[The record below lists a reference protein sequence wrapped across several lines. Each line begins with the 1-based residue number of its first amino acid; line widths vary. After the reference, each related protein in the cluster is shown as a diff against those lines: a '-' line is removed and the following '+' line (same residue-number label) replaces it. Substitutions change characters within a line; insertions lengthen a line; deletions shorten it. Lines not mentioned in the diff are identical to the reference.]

1 MHAGKER
8 QLMQADEQDRP
19 LLKVRNLRVE
29 FVTKSNIFSRQKS
42 SVKAVDGI
50 SFDIKRGETLGLVG
64 ESGSGKTT
72 AALAIARLLE
82 ASGGEVNF
90 NNVDLLQLESEDLR
104 QARTKLQFIFQDPY
118 SSLNPRK
125 RAEEIVREPLD
136 SLTDFDQVER
146 QKIVDD
152 LFDSVGLRH
161 EQKKLFPHQF
171 SGGQR
176 QRLGIA
182 RALSTNPELVIC
194 DEAVSALDV
203 AVQAQILNLLK
214 DLQVNLGLTY
224 LFISHDLGVVK
235 HMCDSVVVMYMGK
248 VVEHANR
255 EQLFAAPKHPYTK
268 TLLNAVPKL
277 DVALDVTEV
286 RNQMSKSA
294 AENSSENGCK
304 FFDRCPVSQPKCK
317 EIVPELGETQTGHWV
332 ACHMIS

>member
-1 MHAGKER
+1 
-8 QLMQADEQDRP
+8 MQADEQYRL

-29 FVTKSNIFSRQKS
+29 FATKSNIFSRQKS

-82 ASGGEVNF
+82 ASGGEVNL

-136 SLTDFDQVER
+136 SLTDFDQVKR
-146 QKIVDD
+146 KKIVDN

>member
-1 MHAGKER
+1 
-8 QLMQADEQDRP
+8 MQADEQDRP

-29 FVTKSNIFSRQKS
+29 FATKSNIFSRQKS

-82 ASGGEVNF
+82 ASGGEVNL

-235 HMCDSVVVMYMGK
+235 HMCDSLVVMYMGK

>member
-1 MHAGKER
+1 
-8 QLMQADEQDRP
+8 MQADEQDRL

-29 FVTKSNIFSRQKS
+29 FATKSNIFSRQKS

-82 ASGGEVNF
+82 ASGGEVNL

-136 SLTDFDQVER
+136 SLTDFDLVER

-255 EQLFAAPKHPYTK
+255 EQLFSAPKHPYTK

-286 RNQMSKSA
+286 QNQMSKSA
-294 AENSSENGCK
+294 TENSFVNGCK
-304 FFDRCPVSQPKCK
+304 FFDRCPLSQPKCK
-317 EIVPELGETQTGHWV
+317 EVAPELGETQTGHRV

>member
-1 MHAGKER
+1 
-8 QLMQADEQDRP
+8 MQVEEQDRP
-19 LLKVRNLRVE
+19 LLEVRNLRVE
-29 FVTKSNIFSRQKS
+29 FVTKSNIFSRHKS

-50 SFDIKRGETLGLVG
+50 SFDIKRGKTLGLVG

-72 AALAIARLLE
+72 AALAIARLLD
-82 ASGGEVNF
+82 ASGGVVNL

-136 SLTDFDQVER
+136 SLTNLNMAER
-146 QKIVDD
+146 QQIVDN
-152 LFDSVGLRH
+152 LFQSVGLRH

-235 HMCDSVVVMYMGK
+235 HMCDSVLVMYMGK

-255 EQLFAAPKHPYTK
+255 EQLFTAPRHPYTK

-277 DVALDVTEV
+277 DAALDVTEV
-286 RNQMSKSA
+286 RNQMKKSA
-294 AENSSENGCK
+294 TENSSVNGCK
-304 FFDRCPVSQPKCK
+304 FFDRCLVAQSKCN
-317 EIVPELGETQTGHWV
+317 EIMPELKETQTGHWV

>member
-8 QLMQADEQDRP
+8 QLMQANEQIHP

-29 FVTKSNIFSRQKS
+29 FATKSSIFSRQKS

-72 AALAIARLLE
+72 AALAIARLLDT
-82 ASGGEVNF
+82 SGGEVQL
-90 NNVDLLQLESEDLR
+90 NNIDLIKLENEDLR

-136 SLTDFDQVER
+136 SLTDFDMAER
-146 QKIVDD
+146 KQIVDN
-152 LFDSVGLRH
+152 LFQSVGLRR

-214 DLQVNLGLTY
+214 DLQANLGLTY

-235 HMCDSVVVMYMGK
+235 HMCDAVVVMYMGK

-255 EQLFAAPKHPYTK
+255 DQLFIRPRHPYTK

-277 DVALDVTEV
+277 DAALHVTEV

-294 AENSSENGCK
+294 TENSSVSGCR
-304 FFDRCPVSQPKCK
+304 FFHRCPVSQPKCK
-317 EIVPELGETQTGHWV
+317 EIIPELQETQSGHWV

>member
-1 MHAGKER
+1 
-8 QLMQADEQDRP
+8 MQADEQGRP

-29 FVTKSNIFSRQKS
+29 FATKSNIFSRQKS

-82 ASGGEVNF
+82 ASGGEVNL

>member
-1 MHAGKER
+1 
-8 QLMQADEQDRP
+8 MQDDEQDRP

-29 FVTKSNIFSRQKS
+29 FAKKSSIFSRQKS

-72 AALAIARLLE
+72 AALAIARLLD
-82 ASGGEVNF
+82 ASGGEVNL
-90 NNVDLLQLESEDLR
+90 NNIDLFQLENEDLR
-104 QARTKLQFIFQDPY
+104 KARTKLQFIFQDPY

-136 SLTDFDQVER
+136 SLTDFDMAER
-146 QKIVDD
+146 QQIVDN
-152 LFDSVGLRH
+152 LFQSVGLRQ

-182 RALSTNPELVIC
+182 RALSTKPELVIC

-255 EQLFAAPKHPYTK
+255 EQLFTAPRHPYTK

-277 DVALDVTEV
+277 DAALDVTEV
-286 RNQMSKSA
+286 RNQMQKSA
-294 AENSSENGCK
+294 TENSSANGCK
-304 FFDRCPVSQPKCK
+304 FFDRCPVAQSKCN
-317 EIVPELGETQTGHWV
+317 EIMPELKETQTGHWV

>member
-1 MHAGKER
+1 MHAGKVR
-8 QLMQADEQDRP
+8 QLMKADEQNRP

-29 FVTKSNIFSRQKS
+29 FATKSSIFSRQKS

-72 AALAIARLLE
+72 AALAIARLLD
-82 ASGGEVNF
+82 ASGGEVNL
-90 NNVDLLQLESEDLR
+90 NNIDLFQLENEDLR
-104 QARTKLQFIFQDPY
+104 KARTKLQFIFQDPY

-136 SLTDFDQVER
+136 SLTDFDMAKR
-146 QKIVDD
+146 QQIVDN
-152 LFDSVGLRH
+152 LFQSVGLRQ

-214 DLQVNLGLTY
+214 DLQANMGLTY

-235 HMCDSVVVMYMGK
+235 HMCDLVVVMYMGK

-286 RNQMSKSA
+286 QNQMSKSA
-294 AENSSENGCK
+294 TENSSVNGCK
-304 FFDRCPVSQPKCK
+304 FFDRCPLSQPKCK
-317 EIVPELGETQTGHWV
+317 EIAPELGETQTGHWV

>member
-1 MHAGKER
+1 
-8 QLMQADEQDRP
+8 MQANEQIHP

-29 FVTKSNIFSRQKS
+29 FATKSSIFSRQKS

-72 AALAIARLLE
+72 AALAIARLLDT
-82 ASGGEVNF
+82 SGGEVQL
-90 NNVDLLQLESEDLR
+90 NNIDLIKLENEDLR

-118 SSLNPRK
+118 SSLNPRREQK
-125 RAEEIVREPLD
+125 RLWEPLD
-136 SLTDFDQVER
+136 SLTDFDMAER
-146 QKIVDD
+146 KQIVDN
-152 LFDSVGLRH
+152 LFQSVGLRR

-214 DLQVNLGLTY
+214 DLQANLGLTY

-235 HMCDSVVVMYMGK
+235 HMCDAVVVMYMGK

-255 EQLFAAPKHPYTK
+255 DQLFIRPRHPYTK

-277 DVALDVTEV
+277 DAALHVTEV

-294 AENSSENGCK
+294 TENSSVVAADSSIDVPYLSQNAKKLYQSCK
-304 FFDRCPVSQPKCK
+304 KHKV
-317 EIVPELGETQTGHWV
+317 VTGLH
-332 ACHMIS
+332 AT

>member
-1 MHAGKER
+1 
-8 QLMQADEQDRP
+8 MQADEQNPP
-19 LLKVRNLRVE
+19 LLKVCDLRVE
-29 FVTKSNIFSRQKS
+29 FATKSSIFSRQKS

-72 AALAIARLLE
+72 AALAIARLLD
-82 ASGGEVNF
+82 ASGGEVNL
-90 NNVDLLQLESEDLR
+90 NNIDLFQLENEDLR
-104 QARTKLQFIFQDPY
+104 KARTKLQFIFQDPY

-136 SLTDFDQVER
+136 SLTDFDMAER
-146 QKIVDD
+146 QQIVDN
-152 LFDSVGLRH
+152 LFQSVGLRQ

-182 RALSTNPELVIC
+182 RALSTKPELVIC

-255 EQLFAAPKHPYTK
+255 EQLFTAPRHPYTK

-277 DVALDVTEV
+277 DAALDVTEV
-286 RNQMSKSA
+286 RNQMQKSA
-294 AENSSENGCK
+294 TENSSANGCK
-304 FFDRCPVSQPKCK
+304 FFDRCPVAQSKCN
-317 EIVPELGETQTGHWV
+317 EIMPELKETQTGHWV

>member
-1 MHAGKER
+1 
-8 QLMQADEQDRP
+8 MQADEQNRP
-19 LLKVRNLRVE
+19 LLKVRDLRVE
-29 FVTKSNIFSRQKS
+29 FATKSSIFSRQKS

-72 AALAIARLLE
+72 AALAIARLLD
-82 ASGGEVNF
+82 ASGGEVNL
-90 NNVDLLQLESEDLR
+90 NNIDLFQLENEDLR
-104 QARTKLQFIFQDPY
+104 KARTKLQFIFQDPY

-136 SLTDFDQVER
+136 SLTDFDMAER
-146 QKIVDD
+146 QQIVDN
-152 LFDSVGLRH
+152 LFQSVGLRQ

-182 RALSTNPELVIC
+182 RALSTKPELVIC

-255 EQLFAAPKHPYTK
+255 EQLFTAPRHPYTK

-277 DVALDVTEV
+277 DAALDVTEV
-286 RNQMSKSA
+286 RNQMRKSA
-294 AENSSENGCK
+294 TENSSVNGCK
-304 FFDRCPVSQPKCK
+304 FFDRCPVAQSKCNEIMPELK
-317 EIVPELGETQTGHWV
+317 EIQTGHWV

>member
-1 MHAGKER
+1 
-8 QLMQADEQDRP
+8 MQANEQIHP

-29 FVTKSNIFSRQKS
+29 FATKSSIFSRQKS

-72 AALAIARLLE
+72 AALAIARLLD
-82 ASGGEVNF
+82 ASGGEVNL
-90 NNVDLLQLESEDLR
+90 NNIDLFQLENEDLR
-104 QARTKLQFIFQDPY
+104 KARTKLQFIFQDPY

-136 SLTDFDQVER
+136 SLTDFDMAER
-146 QKIVDD
+146 QQIVDN
-152 LFDSVGLRH
+152 LFQSVGLRQ

-214 DLQVNLGLTY
+214 DLQVNLDLTY

-235 HMCDSVVVMYMGK
+235 HMCDSVLVMYMGK

-255 EQLFAAPKHPYTK
+255 EQLFTAPRHPYTK

-277 DVALDVTEV
+277 DAALDVTEV
-286 RNQMSKSA
+286 RNQMKKSA
-294 AENSSENGCK
+294 TENSSVNGCK
-304 FFDRCPVSQPKCK
+304 FFDRCPVAQSKCN
-317 EIVPELGETQTGHWV
+317 EIMPELKETQSGHWV
-332 ACHMIS
+332 ACHMIP

>member
-1 MHAGKER
+1 
-8 QLMQADEQDRP
+8 MQADEQDRP

-29 FVTKSNIFSRQKS
+29 FATKSNIFSRQKS

-82 ASGGEVNF
+82 ASGGEVNL

-136 SLTDFDQVER
+136 SLTDFDLVER
-146 QKIVDD
+146 QKIVDG

>member
-1 MHAGKER
+1 
-8 QLMQADEQDRP
+8 MQADEQNRP
-19 LLKVRNLRVE
+19 LLKVRDLRVE
-29 FVTKSNIFSRQKS
+29 FATKSSIFSRQKS

-72 AALAIARLLE
+72 AALAIARLLD
-82 ASGGEVNF
+82 ASGGEVNL
-90 NNVDLLQLESEDLR
+90 NNIDLFQLENEDLR
-104 QARTKLQFIFQDPY
+104 KARTKLQFIFQDPY

-136 SLTDFDQVER
+136 SLTDFDMAER
-146 QKIVDD
+146 QQIVDN
-152 LFDSVGLRH
+152 LFQSVGLRQ

-182 RALSTNPELVIC
+182 RALSTKPELVIC

-255 EQLFAAPKHPYTK
+255 EQLFTAPRHPYTK

-277 DVALDVTEV
+277 DAALDVTEV
-286 RNQMSKSA
+286 RNQMKKSA
-294 AENSSENGCK
+294 TENSSVNGCK
-304 FFDRCPVSQPKCK
+304 FFDRCPLAQSKCK
-317 EIVPELGETQTGHWV
+317 EIMPELKETQTGHWV

>member
-1 MHAGKER
+1 
-8 QLMQADEQDRP
+8 MQADEQDRP

-29 FVTKSNIFSRQKS
+29 FAKKSSIFSRQKS

-82 ASGGEVNF
+82 ASGGEVNL

-136 SLTDFDQVER
+136 SLTDFDLVER

-182 RALSTNPELVIC
+182 RALSTKPELVIC

-255 EQLFAAPKHPYTK
+255 EQLFTAPRHPYTK

-277 DVALDVTEV
+277 DAALDVTEV
-286 RNQMSKSA
+286 RNQMQKSA
-294 AENSSENGCK
+294 TENSSANGCK
-304 FFDRCPVSQPKCK
+304 FFDRCPVAQSKCN
-317 EIVPELGETQTGHWV
+317 EIMPELKETQTGHWV

>member
-1 MHAGKER
+1 
-8 QLMQADEQDRP
+8 MQADEQDRP

-29 FVTKSNIFSRQKS
+29 FATKSNIFSRQKS

-82 ASGGEVNF
+82 ASGGEVNL

-136 SLTDFDQVER
+136 SLTDFDLVER

-214 DLQVNLGLTY
+214 DLQVNLDLTY

-235 HMCDSVVVMYMGK
+235 HMCDSVLVMYMGK

-255 EQLFAAPKHPYTK
+255 EQLFTAPRHPYTK

-277 DVALDVTEV
+277 DAALDVTEV
-286 RNQMSKSA
+286 RNQMKKSA
-294 AENSSENGCK
+294 TENSSVNGCK
-304 FFDRCPVSQPKCK
+304 FFDRCPVAQSKCN
-317 EIVPELGETQTGHWV
+317 EIMPELKETQSGHWV
-332 ACHMIS
+332 ACHMIP

>member
-1 MHAGKER
+1 MK
-8 QLMQADEQDRP
+8 ADEQNRP

-29 FVTKSNIFSRQKS
+29 FATKSSIFSRQKS

-72 AALAIARLLE
+72 AALAIARLLD
-82 ASGGEVNF
+82 ASGGEVNL
-90 NNVDLLQLESEDLR
+90 NNIDLFQLENEDLR
-104 QARTKLQFIFQDPY
+104 KARTKLQFIFQDPY

-136 SLTDFDQVER
+136 SLTDFDMAKR
-146 QKIVDD
+146 QQIVDN
-152 LFDSVGLRH
+152 LFQSVGLRQ

-214 DLQVNLGLTY
+214 DLQANMGLTY

-235 HMCDSVVVMYMGK
+235 HMCDLVVVMYMGK

-286 RNQMSKSA
+286 QNQMSKSA
-294 AENSSENGCK
+294 TENSSVNGCK
-304 FFDRCPVSQPKCK
+304 FFDRCPLSQPKCK
-317 EIVPELGETQTGHWV
+317 EIAPELGETQTGHWV